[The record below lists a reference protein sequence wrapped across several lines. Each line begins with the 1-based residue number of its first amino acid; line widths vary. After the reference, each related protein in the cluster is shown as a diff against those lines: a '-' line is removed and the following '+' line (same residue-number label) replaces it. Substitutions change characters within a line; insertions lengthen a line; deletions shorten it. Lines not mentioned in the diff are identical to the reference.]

1 MESHRPALVLRSRFS
16 GTTAFKALTK
26 LETPG
31 CSCIEFGGSSGAYIF
46 ALEMFWWSNDHL
58 INLLLL
64 LDNYIVKLMQTA
76 DLM

>member
-1 MESHRPALVLRSRFS
+1 M
-16 GTTAFKALTK
+16 
-26 LETPG
+26 
-31 CSCIEFGGSSGAYIF
+31 EFGSSSGAYIF

-64 LDNYIVKLMQTA
+64 LDNYNVKLMQMA